1 MGQLDGP
8 QQATA
13 RVLVRP
19 RAWPG
24 RGIHHRVKITNPSA
38 GPGDVSQL
46 MWARAPRS
54 AKTASGI
61 PQHEADK
68 RGQLC
73 LTLGKG
79 WTLSYDF

>member
-1 MGQLDGP
+1 MGQLDEP

-24 RGIHHRVKITNPSA
+24 RGIYHRVKITNSSA

-68 RGQLC
+68 RGQHS
-73 LTLGKG
+73 LTFEKG
-79 WTLSYDF
+79 